1 MSDRPKRN
9 RKKSQKQNDADA
21 SDQHLQDDDD
31 ELLFIT
37 IGNYEYD
44 ISEVQ
49 EWPIEIYDETLSAE
63 FKTIYVLA
71 EGTGYVYWVLT
82 ELDGLDEVW
91 EAIPDVLSQKQEEAR
106 ERLFRA
112 TAESS
117 DFEDEGDEEDE
128 ETSDFVHESE
138 SDDEVVEDED
148 EDADDDVEFQDSGA
162 QREESTEL
170 GLIRS
175 LLRNP
180 ETTREERQILL
191 KLEEMNTENDNVEN
205 PEIIRNVK
213 NILVYFL
220 LVGRIG
226 RINNAPNS

>member
-71 EGTGYVYWVLT
+71 EGTDYVYWVLT

-91 EAIPDVLSQKQEEAR
+91 EVIPNVLSQKQEQLVSVFLEQPQSLQTLKMK
-106 ERLFRA
+106 EMKKMKRLL
-112 TAESS
+112 T
-117 DFEDEGDEEDE
+117 
-128 ETSDFVHESE
+128 
-138 SDDEVVEDED
+138 
-148 EDADDDVEFQDSGA
+148 
-162 QREESTEL
+162 L
-170 GLIRS
+170 K
-175 LLRNP
+175 
-180 ETTREERQILL
+180 ILTL
-191 KLEEMNTENDNVEN
+191 K
-205 PEIIRNVK
+205 R
-213 NILVYFL
+213 
-220 LVGRIG
+220 
-226 RINNAPNS
+226 